1 MKIAAMANPYLEL
14 FKAPGAIAFSSAG
27 FVARLP
33 VSMVTLG
40 IVTMI
45 SQARGEYWLAG
56 AVAASFA
63 LANAM
68 IAPQVSRLVDRHGQ
82 RRVLIPAAIAAVL
95 ALSGLMLATRLDA
108 PIWLLFA
115 CAFLSGAMPSIG
127 AMVRARWTELYRD
140 TPKLRTAFAFESVV
154 DELIFMVGP
163 IVAIGLSVTFF
174 PEAGPLAA
182 TLFFATGAVLFCAQR
197 RTEPAVRV
205 RDVRDDGSVIR
216 LRPMQVI
223 ALVMVAI
230 GAIFGTSEVTAV
242 AFAEAQ
248 GQKVAASLVL
258 ASYAAGSLI
267 VGLIFGTLKLRASL
281 ATQFLAA
288 IMLAAAT
295 TLPLLAIDGLVSLA
309 AVLFLAGASV
319 SPTIIIAM
327 GLVERIVPPSKLTEG
342 ITWAMTGIGVGMALG
357 SSASGW
363 LIDTFGAPSGFWV
376 SVAGGGVALAI
387 ALLGYRSLSGET
399 RSVATCDAAA

>member
-1 MKIAAMANPYLEL
+1 MANPYLEL
-14 FKAPGAIAFSSAG
+14 FTAPGATAFSSAG

-40 IVTMI
+40 IVTML

-82 RRVLIPAAIAAVL
+82 RRVLIPAAIVAAL
-95 ALSGLMLATRLDA
+95 ALSGLMLATRLEA
-108 PIWLLFA
+108 PVWMLFA

-140 TPKLRTAFAFESVV
+140 TPRLRTAFAFESVV
-154 DELIFMVGP
+154 DELIFMIGP
-163 IVAIGLSVTFF
+163 VIAIGLSVTFF

-182 TLFFATGAVLFCAQR
+182 TLFFVTGVALFCAQR
-197 RTEPAVRV
+197 RTEPAVRAQ
-205 RDVRDDGSVIR
+205 DQRDDASVIR
-216 LRPMQVI
+216 LRPMQII

-267 VGLIFGTLKLRASL
+267 VGLVFGTLKLRASL
-281 ATQFLAA
+281 AVQFLAA

-309 AVLFLAGASV
+309 LVLFLAGASV

-363 LIDTFGAPSGFWV
+363 LIDSYGASSGFWV
-376 SVAGGGVALAI
+376 SVAGGAVALAI
-387 ALLGYRSLSGET
+387 TLLGYRCLSGET
-399 RSVATCDAAA
+399 RSVTVCDAAA